1 VTPILIKIAP
11 LTVTM
16 GSAILMAITTW
27 SMLQTTD
34 ATMAGIT
41 VFCAGLAMAPVFPTT
56 IALVGN
62 LFKHGTATA
71 IGFTITCGFSG
82 LVISSPIIG
91 WLSGTDPKGLGTGLL
106 ILPACSVV
114 MVGLY
119 LVLRARLPAAGTP
132 ERA

>member
-1 VTPILIKIAP
+1 V
-11 LTVTM
+11 
-16 GSAILMAITTW
+16 LMAITTY

-91 WLSGTDPKGLGTGLL
+91 WLSGTDPKGLATGLM
-106 ILPACSVV
+106 ILPVCWLI
-114 MVGLY
+114 MVCLY
-119 LVLRARLPAAGTP
+119 LFLRAPMAR
-132 ERA
+132 RA